1 MAKEDPIEGIDI
13 QAEIL
18 INHAQALAL
27 FLRGEADLLCAGT
40 SQGWENRLDGSPI
53 QMIGT
58 GIWGISS
65 LIGTDPAIRSFADLR
80 GKRLA
85 LPFPG
90 SPLDFQTRAILA
102 REGINPDK
110 DLQISYGAFTQS
122 VPRILAGQLDA
133 AAIPEPLAT
142 VAVRTNGLAR
152 LVEYADAWEKW
163 SGGERES
170 PQVSLFA
177 TESFARAHKELLASL
192 VEAWRA
198 ASARI
203 AEKPGDFAPQF
214 SAALSTDAAILEEA
228 ARHTI
233 FAVVALG
240 QNKERV
246 LKYYRDVSKYFP
258 GSARPLDEGFFFIP

>member
-27 FLRGEADLLCAGT
+27 LLRGEADLLCTGT
-40 SQGWENRLDGSPI
+40 SQGWENRMDGSPI

-65 LIGTDPAIRSFADLR
+65 LIGADQGIRSFADLR

-203 AEKPGDFAPQF
+203 AEKPGDFTPQF
-214 SAALSTDAAILEEA
+214 SAALSTATPILEEA
-228 ARHTI
+228 VRHTI